1 VFIQTRCTCQE
12 TEGHRVFRGKVGWE
26 WGHPRGD
33 GIGWEDEIWDV
44 EQTEGVWEG
53 REWNIK
59 CKK

>member
-1 VFIQTRCTCQE
+1 M
-12 TEGHRVFRGKVGWE
+12 FRGKVGWE